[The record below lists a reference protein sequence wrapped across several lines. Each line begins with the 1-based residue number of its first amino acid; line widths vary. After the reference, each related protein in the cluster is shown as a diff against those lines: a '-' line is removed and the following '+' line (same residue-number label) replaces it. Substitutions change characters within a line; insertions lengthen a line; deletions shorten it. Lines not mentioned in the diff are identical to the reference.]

1 MELLPR
7 SPTSWEQLSVAME
20 THLGATEPASPHQML
35 LASPTGA
42 LALLT
47 PLSAPQYRGL
57 ASLQAWLGTAALT
70 HPLSLG
76 PKGYRAVDVD
86 LSVGGRAM
94 LDGDV
99 LGRWNELGSWKRA
112 EGVVRAGADA
122 EWEVRA
128 MLETISGRSLEFL

>member
-1 MELLPR
+1 MDSGVTPL
-7 SPTSWEQLSVAME
+7 
-20 THLGATEPASPHQML
+20 EPANPHQIL
-35 LASPTGA
+35 IASPTGA

-47 PLSAPQYRGL
+47 PLPAQQYRGL
-57 ASLQAWLGTAALT
+57 ASLQAWLGTAALP

-76 PKGYRAVDVD
+76 PKAYRGVDAD
-86 LSVGGRAM
+86 PSVGGRAI

-128 MLETISGRSLEFL
+128 MLETVCGRALQFL